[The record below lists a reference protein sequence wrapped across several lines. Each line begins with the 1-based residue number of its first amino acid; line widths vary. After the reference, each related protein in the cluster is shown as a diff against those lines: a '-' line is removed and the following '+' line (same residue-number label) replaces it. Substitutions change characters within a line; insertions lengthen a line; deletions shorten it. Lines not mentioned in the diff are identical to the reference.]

1 LVAVSYQPSAVSGI
15 QRLIADDSRLIA
27 RGWRVT
33 MTDKEINEIGPDI
46 DRELDDIKLEDEQER
61 VLTLKISLEGPS
73 EVVSWF
79 KENRPRLRMP
89 LRNPL
94 PREFRKHMRAAQREQ
109 LLAVRSLLDNVI
121 DRMETDEQ
129 PVKRTRRIDVE

>member
-1 LVAVSYQPSAVSGI
+1 
-15 QRLIADDSRLIA
+15 
-27 RGWRVT
+27 